1 MSVKEITSNSELIT
15 RVRAATGYDESD
27 LSTTDMESIVSTT
40 KLRLSTETDATDW
53 YADSGLGLALY
64 AYTCMRVKAAV
75 ENIPLQSYSLGDE
88 SVAFDTSDESDSMQM
103 QQWVEDVNVGLQSSD
118 AVDQTTR
125 LPSNS
130 ADYIGSSSVR
140 GV

>member
-1 MSVKEITSNSELIT
+1 MSVQEITDDSDLIS

-27 LSTTDMESIVSTT
+27 LSETDMQSIISTT
-40 KLRLSTETDATDW
+40 KLRLSTETEASDW

-64 AYTCMRVKAAV
+64 AYACMRVKSAV

-88 SVAFDTSDESDSMQM
+88 SVSFNTSNESDSLQM
-103 QQWVEDVNVGLQSSD
+103 QQWAEDVNIGMESSD

-130 ADYIGSSSVR
+130 SDYIGSSSVR